1 MSHPA
6 VNCWMLCA
14 TQWSVAG
21 TTKKEET
28 MKRTILA
35 LSCAALVAGTA
46 VGAEVITTTR
56 STGTLHEFVPGETI
70 VVKESTGPV
79 SYRYS
84 KDVTYV
90 TRSGRV
96 LPAERART
104 YMRVGRPLTLHYD
117 MDDDVRFVKKV
128 EIDDDDDRKIEV
140 EDADDDD

>member
-1 MSHPA
+1 MSYLA
-6 VNCWMLCA
+6 VDRWVLCA
-14 TQWSVAG
+14 AQWSVAG
-21 TTKKEET
+21 TTKRRNT
-28 MKRTILA
+28 MRRTILA

-70 VVKESTGPV
+70 VMKESAGPV
-79 SYRYS
+79 RYRYS
-84 KDVTYV
+84 KNVTYV

-104 YMRVGRPLTLHYD
+104 YMRVGRPLIVHYD
-117 MDDDVRFVKKV
+117 TDRDERFVNKV
-128 EIDDDDDRKIEV
+128 EFDVDDREIEV

>member
-1 MSHPA
+1 MR
-6 VNCWMLCA
+6 
-14 TQWSVAG
+14 
-21 TTKKEET
+21 
-28 MKRTILA
+28 RTILA

-70 VVKESTGPV
+70 VMKESAGPV
-79 SYRYS
+79 RYRYS
-84 KDVTYV
+84 KNVTYV

-104 YMRVGRPLTLHYD
+104 YMRVGRPLIVHYD
-117 MDDDVRFVKKV
+117 TDRDERFVNKV
-128 EIDDDDDRKIEV
+128 EFDVDDREIEV

>member
-1 MSHPA
+1 MSYPA
-6 VNCWMLCA
+6 VYCWVLCA
-14 TQWSVAG
+14 AQWSVAG
-21 TTKKEET
+21 TMKRRNT
-28 MKRTILA
+28 MRRTILA

-70 VVKESTGPV
+70 VMKESAGPV
-79 SYRYS
+79 RYRYS
-84 KDVTYV
+84 KNVTYV

-104 YMRVGRPLTLHYD
+104 YMRVGRPLIVHYD
-117 MDDDVRFVKKV
+117 TDNDERFVNKV
-128 EIDDDDDRKIEV
+128 EFDVDDREIEV